1 MNIVNNHLFNDV
13 AFVDDGLDAF
23 GDEAVDV
30 DDVLDSFE
38 DDVLIVVLDELDLV
52 RAFCLYSITKNLN
65 LY

>member
-1 MNIVNNHLFNDV
+1 M

-52 RAFCLYSITKNLN
+52 RASCLYSITKNLN